1 MGMECAAAP
10 QRAAGEGEGG
20 GAGFWPWQR
29 RAAGCSRGV
38 SGWAHLLPLC
48 KRVLEGSSQAEQERW
63 RSRNWYAHQGRKDQQ
78 GLELGRT
85 VMGEIED
92 GVFYSLSGLI
102 FATGVAM

>member
-1 MGMECAAAP
+1 MRGSGVQQGREVV
-10 QRAAGEGEGG
+10 R
-20 GAGFWPWQR
+20 GFGLGSGLLPW
-29 RAAGCSRGV
+29 GV
-38 SGWAHLLPLC
+38 GWAPLLPLC